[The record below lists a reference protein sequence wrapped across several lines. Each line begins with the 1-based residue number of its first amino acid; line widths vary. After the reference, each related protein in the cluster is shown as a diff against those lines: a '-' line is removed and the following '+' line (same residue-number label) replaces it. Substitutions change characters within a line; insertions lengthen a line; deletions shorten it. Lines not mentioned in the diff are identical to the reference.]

1 MVLNDNGNL
10 NLVKFASV
18 SNSTI
23 VGQPVSHLQ
32 ISHRSNV
39 TILTPSRT
47 AGSRNGVTVDTNL
60 NRSGRC
66 RRRVISSQGAFD
78 DQHLDR
84 DLALSWQ
91 EPLAS

>member
-23 VGQPVSHLQ
+23 VGQPFSHLNAKV
-32 ISHRSNV
+32 SNV

-47 AGSRNGVTVDTNL
+47 VGDRNHVTVDAGL
-60 NRSGRC
+60 QPLGPL
-66 RRRVISSQGAFD
+66 SQIN
-78 DQHLDR
+78 
-84 DLALSWQ
+84 
-91 EPLAS
+91 E

>member
-32 ISHRSNV
+32 MQKALARDRPHAVADCRQPQRRDRRHQPATDRPVV
-39 TILTPSRT
+39 TDERLVRFAP
-47 AGSRNGVTVDTNL
+47 A
-60 NRSGRC
+60 
-66 RRRVISSQGAFD
+66 A
-78 DQHLDR
+78 
-84 DLALSWQ
+84 
-91 EPLAS
+91 